1 MWFWFISLS
10 PHDFVSIVLIFLK
23 VLEKEGQLLRM
34 EPSQDGIRAIV
45 RSVSTCLGCFHACNI
60 VHGDVKVTC
69 HHRTARLP
77 STECV
82 THDLRRATSCVWVA
96 VLFLLTSMQSPA

>member
-1 MWFWFISLS
+1 MWFRFISLS
-10 PHDFVSIVLIFLK
+10 PLDFVSLVLIFLK

-69 HHRTARLP
+69 HHRTARLD

-82 THDLRRATSCVWVA
+82 THDLRRAT
-96 VLFLLTSMQSPA
+96 

>member
-1 MWFWFISLS
+1 MGLVDVAVIGGG
-10 PHDFVSIVLIFLK
+10 IVGLATAWQLRQRRPDLRLV

-60 VHGDVKVTC
+60 VHGDVKV
-69 HHRTARLP
+69 ARNNHAARFP
-77 STECV
+77 SA
-82 THDLRRATSCVWVA
+82 L
-96 VLFLLTSMQSPA
+96 